1 MKISDSRAR
10 RPFDRTIITL
20 GFWLAI
26 VISIVIAV
34 LIYLSVVRLAQD
46 RDRITHTYR
55 VLGRL
60 ESVLSTLR
68 TVEATQRTY
77 LITGTDNVLSAYQ
90 AAYDALPT
98 EITNLRQLIA
108 DNADQQRRLDELM
121 PLISGRLDFLKE
133 GIRLRQQQ
141 GFEAA
146 RAFILTDS
154 GQSTIGQ
161 IRTLIT
167 AMEDTENTLLA
178 RRNDESRSSTVAT
191 IGAFSAGAV
200 VSFALIG
207 TVFYLLRRE
216 VASHARAE
224 EALTEERN
232 LLRTL
237 MDNLPDSV
245 FVKDTQSRFILNNAA
260 HRAIL
265 GKATLAEVVGK
276 TDFDLFPSE
285 LATQYYA
292 DEQQVIRSGEPLL
305 NREEPTVDAAG
316 RHLWYL
322 TTKVPL
328 RDSQGKTIGTLG
340 ICRDITERKRTEES
354 IRALNQD
361 LHQRAVALEA
371 ANKELEAFSYSVSHD
386 LRAPLRAIDGF
397 SRILTEEHMAQ
408 LDAQAARYLQKV
420 RDNAQRMGLLI
431 DDLLAFSRLSRQA
444 LKIQSVAVG
453 EVVQQ
458 ALHDLH
464 SEQDGRQIDL
474 IIGDLPEC
482 QADPALLK
490 QVYIN
495 LISNALKYTRKR
507 ERARIEIGFCEQN
520 SETVYF
526 VGDNGVGFDMQYA
539 SKLFGVFQRLHSA
552 QEYEGT
558 GVGLAIV
565 QRIVNRHN
573 GRVWATGQVDQGAT
587 FFFTLG
593 SSDLV

>member
-1 MKISDSRAR
+1 
-10 RPFDRTIITL
+10 
-20 GFWLAI
+20 
-26 VISIVIAV
+26 
-34 LIYLSVVRLAQD
+34 VRLVQD

-108 DNADQQRRLDELM
+108 DNADQQRLDELM

-154 GQSTIGQ
+154 GQPTIGQ

-178 RRNDESRSSTVAT
+178 RRNDESRSSIVAT

-276 TDFDLFPSE
+276 TD
-285 LATQYYA
+285 
-292 DEQQVIRSGEPLL
+292 
-305 NREEPTVDAAG
+305 
-316 RHLWYL
+316 
-322 TTKVPL
+322 
-328 RDSQGKTIGTLG
+328 
-340 ICRDITERKRTEES
+340 
-354 IRALNQD
+354 
-361 LHQRAVALEA
+361 
-371 ANKELEAFSYSVSHD
+371 
-386 LRAPLRAIDGF
+386 
-397 SRILTEEHMAQ
+397 
-408 LDAQAARYLQKV
+408 
-420 RDNAQRMGLLI
+420 
-431 DDLLAFSRLSRQA
+431 
-444 LKIQSVAVG
+444 
-453 EVVQQ
+453 
-458 ALHDLH
+458 
-464 SEQDGRQIDL
+464 
-474 IIGDLPEC
+474 
-482 QADPALLK
+482 
-490 QVYIN
+490 
-495 LISNALKYTRKR
+495 
-507 ERARIEIGFCEQN
+507 
-520 SETVYF
+520 
-526 VGDNGVGFDMQYA
+526 
-539 SKLFGVFQRLHSA
+539 
-552 QEYEGT
+552 
-558 GVGLAIV
+558 
-565 QRIVNRHN
+565 
-573 GRVWATGQVDQGAT
+573 
-587 FFFTLG
+587 
-593 SSDLV
+593 

>member
-1 MKISDSRAR
+1 MKINDSHDR

-26 VISIVIAV
+26 VISVVIAAI
-34 LIYLSVVRLAQD
+34 LYLSVVRLIQD

-55 VLGRL
+55 VLGSL
-60 ESVLSTLR
+60 ESVLSALR

-77 LITGTDNVLSAYQ
+77 LIIGSDNVLNAYQ
-90 AAYDALPT
+90 AAYDVLPT
-98 EITNLRQLIA
+98 EIANLRQLIA

-121 PLISGRLDFLKE
+121 PLVSGRLDFLKE

-154 GQSTIGQ
+154 GQPAIGQ
-161 IRTLIT
+161 IRDRVM
-167 AMEDTENTLLA
+167 AMEGDENTLLA
-178 RRNDESRSSTVAT
+178 QRNEESRSSVLGA
-191 IGAFSAGAV
+191 IVAFSGGAA
-200 VSFALIG
+200 VSFALIA
-207 TVFYLLRRE
+207 TVFYLLNRE

-224 EALTEERN
+224 EALTAERN

-237 MDNLPDSV
+237 MDTLPDSV
-245 FVKDTQSRFILNNAA
+245 FVKDTQSRFILNNVA

-276 TDFDLFPSE
+276 TDFDLFPPE
-285 LATQYYA
+285 LATQYYE
-292 DEQQVIRSGEPLL
+292 DEQQVVRSGEPLL

-316 RHLWYL
+316 HRLWYL

-328 RDSQGKTIGTLG
+328 RDGQGKIIGTLG
-340 ICRDITERKRTEES
+340 ICHDITERKRSEES
-354 IRALNQD
+354 IRTLNQD
-361 LHQRAVALEA
+361 LEKRAVALEA

-397 SRILTEEHMAQ
+397 SRILVEEYAAQ

-431 DDLLAFSRLSRQA
+431 DDLLAFSRLGRQA
-444 LKIQSVAVG
+444 LRIQSVAVA
-453 EVVQQ
+453 EVVAQ
-458 ALHDLH
+458 ALNDL
-464 SEQDGRQIDL
+464 SAEQDSRQIDFV
-474 IIGDLPEC
+474 IGDLPVC
-482 QADPALLK
+482 RADPTLLK

-495 LISNALKYTRKR
+495 LISNALKYTRKC
-507 ERARIEIGFCEQN
+507 ERARIEIGFRDQDGEPI
-520 SETVYF
+520 YF
-526 VGDNGVGFDMQYA
+526 VKDNGVGFDMQYA

-573 GRVWATGQVDQGAT
+573 GRVWAEGKVDQGAT

-593 SSDLV
+593 SNSHV